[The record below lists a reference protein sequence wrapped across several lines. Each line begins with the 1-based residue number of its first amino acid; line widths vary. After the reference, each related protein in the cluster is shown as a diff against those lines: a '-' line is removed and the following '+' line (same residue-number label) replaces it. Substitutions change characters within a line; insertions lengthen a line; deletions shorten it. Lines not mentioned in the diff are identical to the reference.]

1 MSIVMS
7 VNAGSSS
14 LKFQVFKM
22 PEEEVLAQGNVER
35 IGLND
40 SIFGMK
46 ANGEKIEEI
55 LDIKDH
61 AVAVKKLMEA
71 LIEHKVV
78 NSLEDIKAIGHR
90 VVHGGEYFSHSVPV
104 DADVEAKV
112 EELCALAPLHNPAAL
127 VGYRSFRDALPECK
141 HTFVFDTAFHQSM
154 PEENYIFPLPYEYYT
169 NDKVRRYG
177 AHGTSHEYLT
187 KRLAELQG
195 KTQEEMNIITCHLGN
210 GASVSASIGGKCVD
224 TSMGLT
230 PLEGLMMG
238 TRSGDIDAGAV
249 TFIMDK
255 EGLTTTGVSNLL
267 NKKSGVLGISGV
279 SSDMR
284 ELEAAVAE
292 GNPKAILAEN
302 MYFYRIKK
310 YIGAYAAALG
320 GVDVILFTGG
330 VGENQASCRAGVC
343 EGLEFMGVKID
354 AEKNKV
360 RGEEAIISS
369 DDSKVKVVVIPTD
382 EELLIASD
390 TMTVVSK

>member
-154 PEENYIFPLPYEYYT
+154 PEENYIFPLQYEYYT
-169 NDKVRRYG
+169 KDKVRRYG

-195 KTQEEMNIITCHLGN
+195 KTQEEADKLTLEYINKPGGSDHNLGL
-210 GASVSASIGGKCVD
+210 AVD
-224 TSMGLT
+224 FNYVDNSFAKTSEYKWLLKNAENYG
-230 PLEGLMMG
+230 
-238 TRSGDIDAGAV
+238 
-249 TFIMDK
+249 FILRYPEDK
-255 EGLTTTGVSNLL
+255 EDKT
-267 NKKSGVLGISGV
+267 KI
-279 SSDMR
+279 
-284 ELEAAVAE
+284 
-292 GNPKAILAEN
+292 
-302 MYFYRIKK
+302 
-310 YIGAYAAALG
+310 AYESWHWRY
-320 GVDVILFTGG
+320 
-330 VGENQASCRAGVC
+330 VGEENAKRMNELNMC
-343 EGLEFMGVKID
+343 LEEYVEYLQKG
-354 AEKNKV
+354 NK
-360 RGEEAIISS
+360 
-369 DDSKVKVVVIPTD
+369 
-382 EELLIASD
+382 
-390 TMTVVSK
+390 

>member
-46 ANGEKIEEI
+46 ANGEKFEEI

-169 NDKVRRYG
+169 NDKVRRHG
-177 AHGTSHEYLT
+177 AH
-187 KRLAELQG
+187 
-195 KTQEEMNIITCHLGN
+195 
-210 GASVSASIGGKCVD
+210 
-224 TSMGLT
+224 
-230 PLEGLMMG
+230 
-238 TRSGDIDAGAV
+238 
-249 TFIMDK
+249 
-255 EGLTTTGVSNLL
+255 
-267 NKKSGVLGISGV
+267 
-279 SSDMR
+279 
-284 ELEAAVAE
+284 
-292 GNPKAILAEN
+292 
-302 MYFYRIKK
+302 
-310 YIGAYAAALG
+310 
-320 GVDVILFTGG
+320 
-330 VGENQASCRAGVC
+330 
-343 EGLEFMGVKID
+343 
-354 AEKNKV
+354 
-360 RGEEAIISS
+360 
-369 DDSKVKVVVIPTD
+369 
-382 EELLIASD
+382 
-390 TMTVVSK
+390 